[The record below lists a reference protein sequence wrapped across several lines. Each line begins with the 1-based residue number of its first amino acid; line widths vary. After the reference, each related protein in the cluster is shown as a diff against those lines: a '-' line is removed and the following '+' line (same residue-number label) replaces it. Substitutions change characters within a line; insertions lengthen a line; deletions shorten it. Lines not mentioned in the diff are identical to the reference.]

1 MPHKHKRRDDN
12 ADDFNLPPT
21 SVAKSLPV
29 GKAAQTVFTSDGK
42 KKKKTETSVAGKNA
56 YKFNDTPKAFAR
68 LMQRQQPKE
77 IPDESESKTA
87 SKKRKRQ
94 EDIKQKAKGKT
105 MEMPKIQPGE
115 KLRDF
120 NARVDQTLPVTG
132 LARKGNQGLAPG
144 EKVSRTKTEKR
155 MHKMYDEWRK
165 EDQRIKDKAEE
176 EQEKREED
184 EEERNALYGEDSGV
198 PQLYGKKRQRMIG
211 ESKDEADIWAVLKTK
226 RDKPKG
232 LHDVAQAP
240 PEFTVIPREKFKV
253 KNGARADVAD
263 VPNAAGSL
271 ARREELGAERK
282 NIIEQ
287 YRALMRKAS
296 GDKE

>member
-1 MPHKHKRRDDN
+1 MFSDDVGCGFIN
-12 ADDFNLPPT
+12 TTRMAD
-21 SVAKSLPV
+21 ALPV
-29 GKAAQTVFTSDGK
+29 GKNAQTVFTSDGK
-42 KKKKTETSVAGKNA
+42 KKRKTEKNA
-56 YKFNDTPKAFAR
+56 YKFDDTPKAFAR
-68 LMQRQQPKE
+68 LMQRQQPKSTQDE
-77 IPDESESKTA
+77 IEGESKTA

-94 EDIKQKAKGKT
+94 EDIKQKVKGTT

-144 EKVSRTKTEKR
+144 EKVTRTKTEKR

-176 EQEKREED
+176 EQEKREEE

-198 PQLYGKKRQRMIG
+198 PTLYGKKRQRMIG
-211 ESKDEADIWAVLKTK
+211 ESKDNDDIWAVLKTK

-240 PEFTVIPREKFKV
+240 PEFTVVPREKFKV

-296 GDKE
+296 GE

>member
-1 MPHKHKRRDDN
+1 MPHKHRRKDLN

-21 SVAKSLPV
+21 AVAKALPV
-29 GKAAQTVFTSDGK
+29 GKNAQTVFTSDAR
-42 KKKKTETSVAGKNA
+42 KKKKTEKNA
-56 YKFNDTPKAFAR
+56 YKFDDTPKAFAR
-68 LMQRQQPKE
+68 LMQRQQPKST
-77 IPDESESKTA
+77 PDDGESKTA
-87 SKKRKRQ
+87 TKKRKRQ
-94 EDIKQKAKGKT
+94 EDIKEKAKAKT

-115 KLRDF
+115 KIRDF
-120 NARVDQTLPVTG
+120 NARVDQMLPVTG

-144 EKVSRTKTEKR
+144 EKVTRTKTEKR

-176 EQEKREED
+176 EREKREEE

-198 PQLYGKKRQRMIG
+198 PILYGKKRQRMIG
-211 ESKDEADIWAVLKTK
+211 ESKDDEDIWAVLKTK

-253 KNGARADVAD
+253 KNGARADVA
-263 VPNAAGSL
+263 
-271 ARREELGAERK
+271 
-282 NIIEQ
+282 
-287 YRALMRKAS
+287 
-296 GDKE
+296 

>member
-1 MPHKHKRRDDN
+1 MPHKHRRRDDN

-21 SVAKSLPV
+21 AVAKALPV
-29 GKAAQTVFTSDGK
+29 GKNAQTVFTSDGK
-42 KKKKTETSVAGKNA
+42 KKRKTEKNA
-56 YKFNDTPKAFAR
+56 YKFDDTPKAFAR
-68 LMQRQQPKE
+68 LMQRQQPKST
-77 IPDESESKTA
+77 PDEVEGESKTA

-94 EDIKQKAKGKT
+94 EDIKQKAKGTT

-144 EKVSRTKTEKR
+144 EKVTRTKTEKR

-176 EQEKREED
+176 EQEKREEE

-198 PQLYGKKRQRMIG
+198 PTLYGKKRQRMIG
-211 ESKDEADIWAVLKTK
+211 ESKDNDDIWAVLKTK

-240 PEFTVIPREKFKV
+240 PEFTVVPREKFKV

-296 GDKE
+296 GE

>member
-1 MPHKHKRRDDN
+1 MPHKHRRKDIN

-21 SVAKSLPV
+21 AVAKALPV
-29 GKAAQTVFTSDGK
+29 GKNAQTVFTSDGK
-42 KKKKTETSVAGKNA
+42 KKRKTEKNA
-56 YKFNDTPKAFAR
+56 YKFDDTPKAFAR
-68 LMQRQQPKE
+68 LMQRQQPKST
-77 IPDESESKTA
+77 PDDGESKTA
-87 SKKRKRQ
+87 TKKRKRQ
-94 EDIKQKAKGKT
+94 EDIKEKEKAKT

-115 KLRDF
+115 KIRDF
-120 NARVDQTLPVTG
+120 NARVDQMLPVTG

-144 EKVSRTKTEKR
+144 EKVTRTKTEKR

-165 EDQRIKDKAEE
+165 EDQRIKEKAEE
-176 EQEKREED
+176 EREKREEE
-184 EEERNALYGEDSGV
+184 EEERNALYGEDSSV
-198 PQLYGKKRQRMIG
+198 PILYGKKRQRMIG
-211 ESKDEADIWAVLKTK
+211 ESKDDEDIWAVLKTK

-296 GDKE
+296 GE

>member
-1 MPHKHKRRDDN
+1 MPHKHRRRDDN
-12 ADDFNLPPT
+12 AEDFNLPPT
-21 SVAKSLPV
+21 AVAKALPV
-29 GKAAQTVFTSDGK
+29 GKNAQTVFTSDGK
-42 KKKKTETSVAGKNA
+42 KKRKTEKNA
-56 YKFNDTPKAFAR
+56 YKFDDTPKAFQR
-68 LMQRQQPKE
+68 LMYRAQPKTE
-77 IPDESESKTA
+77 PDETESTTA
-87 SKKRKRQ
+87 NKKRKRQ
-94 EDIKQKAKGKT
+94 EDIKQKQKQKGTT

-144 EKVSRTKTEKR
+144 EKVTRTKTEKR

-176 EQEKREED
+176 EQEKREEE

-198 PQLYGKKRQRMIG
+198 PTLHGKKRQRMIG
-211 ESKDEADIWAVLKTK
+211 ESKDSDDIWAVLKTK

-240 PEFTVIPREKFKV
+240 PEFTVVPREKFKV

-271 ARREELGAERK
+271 ARREELGAERR
-282 NIIEQ
+282 NIIEA
-287 YRALMRKAS
+287 YRRLMKTSA
-296 GDKE
+296 E

>member
-1 MPHKHKRRDDN
+1 MPHKHRRKDNN

-21 SVAKSLPV
+21 AVAKALPV
-29 GKAAQTVFTSDGK
+29 GKNAQTVFTNDGK
-42 KKKKTETSVAGKNA
+42 KKRKTEKNV
-56 YKFNDTPKAFAR
+56 YKFDDTPKAFAR
-68 LMQRQQPKE
+68 LMQRQQPKSTR
-77 IPDESESKTA
+77 DDGESKTA
-87 SKKRKRQ
+87 TKKRKRQ
-94 EDIKQKAKGKT
+94 EEINEKAKAAK

-115 KLRDF
+115 KIRDF
-120 NARVDQTLPVTG
+120 NARVDQMLPVTG

-144 EKVSRTKTEKR
+144 EKVTRTKTEKR

-165 EDQRIKDKAEE
+165 EDQRIKEKAEE
-176 EQEKREED
+176 EREKREEE

-198 PQLYGKKRQRMIG
+198 PTLYGKKRQRMIG
-211 ESKDEADIWAVLKTK
+211 ESKDDDDIWAVLKTK
-226 RDKPKG
+226 RENPKG

-296 GDKE
+296 GE

>member
-1 MPHKHKRRDDN
+1 M
-12 ADDFNLPPT
+12 
-21 SVAKSLPV
+21 PV
-29 GKAAQTVFTSDGK
+29 GKNAQTVFTSDGK
-42 KKKKTETSVAGKNA
+42 KKRKTEKNA
-56 YKFNDTPKAFAR
+56 YKFDDTPKAFQR
-68 LMQRQQPKE
+68 LMYRQQPKTE
-77 IPDESESKTA
+77 PDETESKTA
-87 SKKRKRQ
+87 NKKRKRQ
-94 EDIKQKAKGKT
+94 EDIKQKQKQQQKGTT

-144 EKVSRTKTEKR
+144 EKVTRTKKEKK

-176 EQEKREED
+176 EQEKREEE

-198 PQLYGKKRQRMIG
+198 PTLYGKKRQRMIG
-211 ESKDEADIWAVLKTK
+211 ESKDNDDIWAVLKTK

-240 PEFTVIPREKFKV
+240 PEFTVVPREKFKV

-296 GDKE
+296 EE

>member
-1 MPHKHKRRDDN
+1 MITPTSNFTPHCHPDLGPN
-12 ADDFNLPPT
+12 ADTRLRSFNLPPT
-21 SVAKSLPV
+21 AVAKALPV
-29 GKAAQTVFTSDGK
+29 GKNAQTVFTSDGK
-42 KKKKTETSVAGKNA
+42 KKRKTEKNA
-56 YKFNDTPKAFAR
+56 YKFDDTPKAFAR
-68 LMQRQQPKE
+68 LMYRQQ
-77 IPDESESKTA
+77 
-87 SKKRKRQ
+87 RQ
-94 EDIKQKAKGKT
+94 EDIKQKQKGTT

-144 EKVSRTKTEKR
+144 EKVTRTKTEKR

-176 EQEKREED
+176 EQEKREEE

-198 PQLYGKKRQRMIG
+198 PTLYGKKRQRMIG
-211 ESKDEADIWAVLKTK
+211 ESKDSDDIWAVLKTK

-296 GDKE
+296 AE

>member
-1 MPHKHKRRDDN
+1 MPHKHRRRDDN
-12 ADDFNLPPT
+12 AEDFNLPPT
-21 SVAKSLPV
+21 AVAKPLPV
-29 GKAAQTVFTSDGK
+29 GKNAQTVFTSDGK
-42 KKKKTETSVAGKNA
+42 KKRKTEKNV
-56 YKFNDTPKAFAR
+56 YKFDDTPKAFAR
-68 LMQRQQPKE
+68 LMYRAQPTST
-77 IPDESESKTA
+77 PDESESKESKTA
-87 SKKRKRQ
+87 NKKRKRQ
-94 EDIKQKAKGKT
+94 EDIKQKQKQKGTT

-144 EKVSRTKTEKR
+144 EKVTRTKTEKR

-176 EQEKREED
+176 AQEKREED

-198 PQLYGKKRQRMIG
+198 PTVYGKKRQRMIG
-211 ESKDEADIWAVLKTK
+211 ESKDSDDIWAVLKTK

-240 PEFTVIPREKFKV
+240 PQFTVVPREKFKV

-271 ARREELGAERK
+271 ARREELGAERR
-282 NIIEQ
+282 NIIER
-287 YRALMRKAS
+287 YRAMSKAS
-296 GDKE
+296 AE

>member
-1 MPHKHKRRDDN
+1 
-12 ADDFNLPPT
+12 
-21 SVAKSLPV
+21 
-29 GKAAQTVFTSDGK
+29 
-42 KKKKTETSVAGKNA
+42 
-56 YKFNDTPKAFAR
+56 
-68 LMQRQQPKE
+68 MQRQQPKST
-77 IPDESESKTA
+77 PDEGESKTA
-87 SKKRKRQ
+87 TKKRKRQ
-94 EDIKQKAKGKT
+94 EDIKEKAKAAA

-115 KLRDF
+115 KIRDF
-120 NARVDQTLPVTG
+120 NARVDQMLPVTG

-144 EKVSRTKTEKR
+144 EKVTRTKTEKR

-165 EDQRIKDKAEE
+165 EDQRIKEKAEE
-176 EQEKREED
+176 EREKREEE

-198 PQLYGKKRQRMIG
+198 PILYGKKRQRMIG
-211 ESKDEADIWAVLKTK
+211 ESKDNDDIWAVLKTK
-226 RDKPKG
+226 REKPKG

-296 GDKE
+296 GE

>member
-1 MPHKHKRRDDN
+1 
-12 ADDFNLPPT
+12 
-21 SVAKSLPV
+21 
-29 GKAAQTVFTSDGK
+29 
-42 KKKKTETSVAGKNA
+42 
-56 YKFNDTPKAFAR
+56 
-68 LMQRQQPKE
+68 MQRQQPKST
-77 IPDESESKTA
+77 PDEPESKTA
-87 SKKRKRQ
+87 TKKRKRQ
-94 EDIKQKAKGKT
+94 EDIREKVKAAT

-115 KLRDF
+115 KIRDF
-120 NARVDQTLPVTG
+120 NARVDQMLPVTG

-144 EKVSRTKTEKR
+144 EKVTRTKTEKR

-165 EDQRIKDKAEE
+165 EDQRIKEKAEE
-176 EQEKREED
+176 EREKREEE

-198 PQLYGKKRQRMIG
+198 PILYGKKRQRMIG
-211 ESKDEADIWAVLKTK
+211 ESKDNDDIWAVLKTK
-226 RDKPKG
+226 REKPKG

-287 YRALMRKAS
+287 YRALMRKSS
-296 GDKE
+296 GE